1 MAMTYGEYCAL
12 VDELKEL
19 AKAYYDGNEQVSDA
33 VYDAKER
40 ELRAFEIDNPDLA
53 LEDSPT
59 RKVYGAPTSGFRK
72 VKHKTPMGSIANSN
86 GIEEAVAYV
95 KGIKE
100 QYGVKEVELEY
111 KLDGAS
117 LALQYKDG
125 VLVDAVT
132 RGQDNVGD
140 SVVENAVRI
149 QGVQKRINRMGDFE
163 VRGENLWF
171 FDDFDAYN
179 EQIEAEGEDPI
190 ANPRNGAAASLHLKT
205 PEEVERRKLH
215 FVAYIV
221 AEGSESST
229 QIGDVETL
237 EAEGF
242 AVPPHVVVDISG
254 EDGLER
260 FREAAEKLRENRFNM
275 PYPIDGVVI
284 KVNDKTIHD
293 EMGIT
298 GKYPNYYR
306 AYKFPPEEK
315 DTLLIRIENSVG
327 KSGAITPVAVF
338 EDVFL
343 AMTHVT
349 RTTLHNWNVVE
360 YLGLY
365 EGCHV
370 RIRKAGEIIPELV
383 RCVETGMSKDDY
395 DVESKT
401 KGGFVKYTDRILS
414 KRLVGDNHKFYTR
427 PTECPF
433 CHATLHHKINSKGKE
448 LVDWV
453 CDNPECTAQMVE
465 KLCHFVSRTVMNI
478 RGMGDVMI
486 QELYD
491 AKKIGTYDDI
501 YRLTATDLEEAC
513 GCREKKSKNILA
525 EIEKSKGNFLHQWI
539 EGFGITGLG
548 HTASPGFAE
557 CVGRCGGLAKFVG
570 DGAMIALEQ
579 FKNEAGKSG
588 LSELLIDRFMAFIKN
603 QQIMLG
609 NLLAAGITF
618 PIKESNV
625 KSAKLK
631 DRVCIMTGVFDKL
644 GREDFKKMVVE
655 NGGKVC
661 SGISKKTNLV
671 LMGDGAGPSKVKA
684 IEDLKT
690 AGYHIDV
697 YTPDTLQSFLDLLQ

>member
-1 MAMTYGEYCAL
+1 MNYGEYCAL
-12 VDELKEL
+12 ADELKEL

-40 ELRAFEIDNPDLA
+40 ELRAFEIENPDLV

-125 VLVDAVT
+125 VLLDSVT

-149 QGVQKRINRMGDFE
+149 QGVHKRINRMGDFE
-163 VRGENLWF
+163 VRGENLWY

-179 EQIEAEGEDPI
+179 EQMEAEGGDTI
-190 ANPRNGAAASLHLKT
+190 SNPRNGAAASLHLKT

-215 FVAYIV
+215 FVAYII

-284 KVNDKTIHD
+284 KVNDKTLHD

-315 DTLLIRIENSVG
+315 DTLLVGIENSVG
-327 KSGAITPVAVF
+327 KSGAITPIAVF
-338 EDVFL
+338 ENVSL
-343 AMTHVT
+343 AMTNVT
-349 RTTLHNWNVVE
+349 RSSLHNWNVVE
-360 YLGLY
+360 YLGLF

-370 RIRKAGEIIPELV
+370 RIRKAGEIIPEVV

-395 DVESKT
+395 DVISKT
-401 KGGFVKYTDRILS
+401 KGTFERYTDRVLS
-414 KRLVGDNHKFYTR
+414 KRLVGNNQKFYTR

-433 CHATLHHKINSKGKE
+433 CHAPLRHAVNAKGKE
-448 LVDWV
+448 LVDWI
-453 CDNPECTAQMVE
+453 CDNPECVAQMVE

-501 YRLTATDLEEAC
+501 YRLTANDLEEAC
-513 GCREKKSKNILA
+513 GCREKKSKKILG

-548 HTASPGFAE
+548 HTASPAFAE
-557 CVGRCGGLAKFVG
+557 CVGRCGGMEKFIGPDAVN
-570 DGAMIALEQ
+570 ALEE
-579 FKNEAGKSG
+579 FGVYAKSSG
-588 LSELLIDRFMAFIKN
+588 LSDLLVERFSKFILN
-603 QQIMLG
+603 QQVMLG
-609 NLLAAGITF
+609 NLWAAGIRF
-618 PIKESNV
+618 PVKESNV

-644 GREDFKKMVVE
+644 GREEFKEMVVAH
-655 NGGKVC
+655 GGKVC

-671 LMGDGAGPSKVKA
+671 LMGDGAGPSKIKA
-684 IEDLKT
+684 IEDLKS
-690 AGYHIDV
+690 AGFQIDV
-697 YTPDTLQSFLDLLQ
+697 YTPDTLSDFLDILR